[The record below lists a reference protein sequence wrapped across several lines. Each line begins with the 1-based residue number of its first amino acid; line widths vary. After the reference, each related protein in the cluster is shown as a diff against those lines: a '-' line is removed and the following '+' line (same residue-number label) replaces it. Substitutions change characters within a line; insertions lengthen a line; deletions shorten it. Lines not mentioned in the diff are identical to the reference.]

1 MTEPSSAESADQT
14 VAQLA
19 QLSGTWEAPV
29 VDGYL
34 VDPGA
39 SIAAG
44 NGADGGMPLHNAI
57 PPLAHPGRR
66 ARALTAQAASGAA

>member
-14 VAQLA
+14 LAQLA

-29 VDGYL
+29 VDG
-34 VDPGA
+34 PRRPA
-39 SIAAG
+39 PMAAG

-57 PPLAHPGRR
+57 PPLHIP
-66 ARALTAQAASGAA
+66 S